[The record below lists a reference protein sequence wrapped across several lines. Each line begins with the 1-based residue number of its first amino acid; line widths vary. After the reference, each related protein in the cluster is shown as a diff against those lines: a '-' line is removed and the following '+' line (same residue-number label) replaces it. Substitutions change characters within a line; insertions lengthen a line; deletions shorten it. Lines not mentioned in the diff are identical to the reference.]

1 LEKQKMHN
9 KNTFEK
15 NSQQKKK
22 KRVQKNTTQNKN
34 RLKHRIVPMIKHK
47 RKQMYTNSGQKWT
60 ISEETSLKS
69 ELKQG
74 KTIKDIALSHNRSEL
89 AIQLRIASIVDND
102 LKLKKSLKAISQ
114 ELKLSEEFLVTIM
127 EKQKTFS
134 TTKPEKQI
142 NSNTVTDLE
151 SRLDSIEKLC
161 KAIYKKVKKL

>member
-1 LEKQKMHN
+1 
-9 KNTFEK
+9 
-15 NSQQKKK
+15 
-22 KRVQKNTTQNKN
+22 
-34 RLKHRIVPMIKHK
+34 
-47 RKQMYTNSGQKWT
+47 MYTNSGQKWT

-102 LKLKKSLKAISQ
+102 LKLKKSLKTISQ

-142 NSNTVTDLE
+142 NSNTDLE